1 MNPPE
6 QATRNWVKQDDLD
19 KGRREDGLT
28 TEERSELRRL
38 RRENKKLKMEREIL
52 AKDRDTL
59 WVADITYMP
68 THAGFLY
75 LSVVVDAFSLRVV
88 GWFIANPLRSELVS
102 DDLDMA
108 FCQRRPDE
116 VIIPQRP
123 GVPIHQNSLYTKPL
137 HQPRKRG
144 NISNPD

>member
-108 FCQRRPDE
+108 LCQRRPDE
-116 VIIPQRP
+116 VIIPTAARGP
-123 GVPIHQNSLYTKPL
+123 NTPK
-137 HQPRKRG
+137 QPVY
-144 NISNPD
+144 